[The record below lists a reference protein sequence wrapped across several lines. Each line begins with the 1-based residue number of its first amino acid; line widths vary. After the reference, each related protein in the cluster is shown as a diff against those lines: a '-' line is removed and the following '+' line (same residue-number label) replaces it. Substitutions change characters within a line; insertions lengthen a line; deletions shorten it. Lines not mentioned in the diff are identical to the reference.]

1 MMKMKLCC
9 SVSWAHIDD
18 LLFDAGLKEAAA
30 WDSYFIEYST
40 LSSSTQ
46 LTKASDGGGGKEH
59 VFHTPVINDGT
70 SQYSFT
76 IPDDCEVYSVVL
88 GVVVNASQ
96 AATCP
101 KIVYSQAKL
110 LWPAAR
116 HTTVNIFSNRA
127 EFFWPPGCH
136 HLILPTWQMEA
147 CTSLA
152 PESLQNCRRDSLR
165 SASETSKYEVT
176 NLDPCQLWNFRLRA
190 SPSVSNG
197 VIKLG
202 SILWTFEATTVPIPH
217 IQAIAGQSI
226 FFKNF
231 LQC

>member
-1 MMKMKLCC
+1 MFR

-18 LLFDAGLKEAAA
+18 LLFDAGLKEAA

-40 LSSSTQ
+40 LSSSSQ
-46 LTKASDGGGGKEH
+46 LPKASGGEH
-59 VFHTPVINDGT
+59 VFHTPVINDGS

-88 GVVVNASQ
+88 GVVVNAT
-96 AATCP
+96 AELGCP
-101 KIVYSQAKL
+101 KIIYSRANL

-116 HTTVNIFSNRA
+116 HTTLNIYSNRA

-136 HLILPTWQMEA
+136 HQILPTWQIEVCSSIA
-147 CTSLA
+147 HDGQQS
-152 PESLQNCRRDSLR
+152 CRRDSLR
-165 SASETSKYEVT
+165 SASEASKYEVT

-202 SILWTFEATTVPIPH
+202 SVLWTFEATTVPIPH
-217 IQAIAGQSI
+217 IQAIAGQI
-226 FFKNF
+226 T
-231 LQC
+231 